1 MILQKYFAALL
12 SIAIVVLSA
21 LLAIPSGRI
30 DAGAAVQL
38 VSVGV
43 AAIVTYLTPLVNI
56 SWKGILKTGAAVI
69 AAIISILYPIAYMHG
84 IPTGTQIALMVL
96 AALNALG
103 VEMGVQIRTDTS
115 ELLVNPPASSL
126 STHDLVTIANA
137 TADANAAAVSS
148 AVTNAIATAPS
159 LVTSTAPTTWVN
171 VDPKTT
177 ALPEAEPET
186 AADAVTAEEPIVPAA
201 ESVDESLNPA
211 NRADDTT
218 SINAANLVFE

>member
-12 SIAIVVLSA
+12 SITIVVLSA

-43 AAIVTYLTPLVNI
+43 AAIVTYLSPLVNI

-69 AAIISILYPIAYMHG
+69 AALISILYPIAVMHG

-96 AALNALG
+96 AGLNALG
-103 VEMGVQIRTDTS
+103 VEMGVQIRTDAS
-115 ELLVNPPASSL
+115 ELLVNPPAPPAASI
-126 STHDLVTIANA
+126 STHDLVSLANA
-137 TADANAAAVSS
+137 TAEANAVAVGA

-159 LVTSTAPTTWVN
+159 LVTATAPTEVQPWVN
-171 VDPKTT
+171 I
-177 ALPEAEPET
+177 EPEP
-186 AADAVTAEEPIVPAA
+186 DPEPAIP
-201 ESVDESLNPA
+201 ELEPVDETLNPA
-211 NRADDTT
+211 NRADDTV
-218 SINAANLVFE
+218 SINAANLVSE